1 MRELS
6 LHILDIMENSVG
18 AGATLIDL
26 AVIEKSRE
34 NLLEIR
40 IRDNGRG
47 MSPEMLKEVADPF
60 FTTRTTRRVGLGLSL
75 FQEASRRCEG
85 DFHIQSREGEGTEV
99 TASFRRDHIDLAP
112 MGDMG
117 RSLTSLI
124 MGNPWV
130 DILYTHEVDGRV
142 FSLDTREVKKE
153 LEDVP
158 VNHPE
163 VIRYLTEVIRDG
175 IVELKKA

>member
-1 MRELS
+1 LRELS

-26 AVIEKSRE
+26 KVIEKSME
-34 NLLEIR
+34 NRLEIR
-40 IRDNGRG
+40 ISDNGRG
-47 MSPEMLKEVADPF
+47 MPPHMLKEVTNPF

-75 FQEASRRCEG
+75 FQEAAKRCEG
-85 DFHIQSREGEGTEV
+85 EFHIRSREGQGTEV
-99 TASFRRDHIDLAP
+99 TASFQRDHIDLAP

-117 RSLTSLI
+117 SSLTGLI
-124 MGNPWV
+124 MGNPGV
-130 DILYTHEVDGRV
+130 DVLYTHEVDGRV
-142 FSLDTREVKKE
+142 FSLDTREVKRE

-175 IVELKKA
+175 LKEITGP